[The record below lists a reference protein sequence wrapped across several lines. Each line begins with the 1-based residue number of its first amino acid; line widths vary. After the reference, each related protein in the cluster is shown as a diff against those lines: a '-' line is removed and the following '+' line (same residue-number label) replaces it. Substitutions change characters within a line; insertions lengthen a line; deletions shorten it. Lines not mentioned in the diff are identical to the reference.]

1 MRSTIGKYLLK
12 SWTWPFLG
20 ALVFYGGL
28 LMAYEVVGLSKE
40 IFSMGAPFRWVV
52 PLLLLSVPD
61 NLGMVLPMAAVLGG
75 LMGMQHLSEGS
86 EMVAAQ
92 GLGVGMRAI
101 VKPWLVLAGILLAVA
116 TINAHVVVPWAN
128 GTQRIAQANM
138 VEEARTRFL
147 RPGSPPWFP
156 STSPGD
162 AVWMAPDGQ
171 VHLMEVNRE
180 GVQHL
185 VARSLLWG
193 PGDKGPEKTKINL
206 KMIDLNGCVYHRGDG
221 GIVHIQEKEHV
232 YAIKVPEIP
241 KLLQATSA
249 RFRSTRDLLDH
260 PGVEASVE
268 LTRRFTLP
276 IASCALLLLGIAL
289 GLGHPRFQRG
299 GAILKS
305 LGVILLYYLILKYFE
320 SQIIYAKSELLFP
333 RVALVALPWVF
344 LGAGIILLRRKLRP
358 HHSNRLVQLL
368 PVKAVTRLDEMRHQ
382 GSEICLGFVSKYLK
396 TIISWISSFR
406 KRQPRRE
413 ILAAWTAGL
422 WWRNWGGVM
431 GTFLALSLLI
441 EYATLAGDLAH
452 NHVSILVFLKY
463 WAWNLPP
470 FLSVVLPLAFLL
482 GGVLALSDAAVS
494 REWVALRA
502 GGTSLAQWCR
512 AGFKAWGSV
521 LVLTLVLQAFLA
533 PFAYRRAD
541 PLYRQILG
549 RPARSAASKPWL
561 YLGSTGVVWFLD
573 GSARW
578 GFPLK
583 APGEAFILLK
593 WRMGDVQSEGLPWG
607 GMAFEEGPQASR
619 LFPSRAL
626 RDAASAD
633 SAATLDLFQWQRWAP
648 DPERA
653 TLIWSRILNWL
664 AGPCLLFAMLPYAF
678 PSPRG
683 GRGAALGY
691 SLVAGLVFMGL
702 QALFSG
708 AAKAGD
714 LPSAWG
720 VLCPMLLLFGFGL
733 LRLNRLRT

>member
-1 MRSTIGKYLLK
+1 MRSTILKYLLK
-12 SWTWPFLG
+12 NWTWPFLG

-75 LMGMQHLSEGS
+75 LMGMQHLTDGS

-101 VKPWLVLAGILLAVA
+101 VKPWLIMAGTLLAVG
-116 TINAHVVVPWAN
+116 TFNAHVVVPWAN
-128 GTQRIAQANM
+128 STQQFAQARM

-147 RPGSPPWFP
+147 RPGAPPWFP
-156 STSPGD
+156 STSTGS

-171 VHLMEVNRE
+171 VHLMEVNSL

-193 PGDKGPEKTKINL
+193 QSPKGVEKTSINL
-206 KMIDLNGCVYHRGDG
+206 KMVDLNGCVYHREDAS
-221 GIVHIQEKEHV
+221 IVHVQEKEHL
-232 YAIKVPEIP
+232 YAIQVPEVP
-241 KLLQATSA
+241 KLLKATNA
-249 RFRSTRDLLDH
+249 RFRSTRDLLASTEA
-260 PGVEASVE
+260 EASVE

-289 GLGHPRFQRG
+289 GLGHPRFQKG

-320 SQIIYAKSELLFP
+320 SQIIYAKSQLLFP
-333 RVALVALPWVF
+333 RIALVALPWVF
-344 LGAGIILLRRKLRP
+344 LAAGFLLLRRKLHP
-358 HHSNRLVQLL
+358 HHSNRLQRIL
-368 PVKAVTRLDEMRHQ
+368 PVDAVARLDALRQ
-382 GSEICLGFVSKYLK
+382 RGSQICLGFVSKYFK
-396 TIISWISSFR
+396 TFVKALASLRS
-406 KRQPRRE
+406 RQPRRN
-413 ILAAWTAGL
+413 ILADWTRSL
-422 WWRNWGGVM
+422 WWKNWGGVM

-452 NHVSILVFLKY
+452 NHVSILVFFQY
-463 WAWNLPP
+463 WLWNLPP

-512 AGFKAWGSV
+512 AGFAAWGGV
-521 LVLTLVLQAFLA
+521 LALTFVLQAFVA
-533 PFAYRRAD
+533 PYAYQQAD

-549 RPARSAASKPWL
+549 RPARSAATKPWMH
-561 YLGSTGVVWFLD
+561 LGSTGVVWFLD
-573 GSARW
+573 GTARW

-593 WRMGDVQSEGLPWG
+593 WRMGDVASEGLPWG
-607 GMAFEEGPQASR
+607 GMAFEEGPPAFR

-626 RDAASAD
+626 RESASAD
-633 SAATLDLFQWQRWAP
+633 SAATLDLFQWQHWAP

-653 TLIWSRILNWL
+653 TLIWNRILNWL

-683 GRGAALGY
+683 GRGSALGF